1 MSERTSPAHDLAL
14 YLAEQGLG
22 IFGANT
28 SWSINVGIEPVAPD
42 ETITLYDTGGPAPYL
57 VDEDL
62 RRPTVQVRIRSH
74 SPPAAYAKMSDVVG
88 ALILPLARVLFE
100 SRYVGVFMTSDI
112 LSIGHDE
119 NNRLRLTANF
129 EAERHP
135 VETSS

>member
-22 IFGANT
+22 TFGADVG
-28 SWSINVGIEPVAPD
+28 WSINVSTEPAAPD

-62 RRPTVQVRIRSH
+62 RRPAVQVRVRSPLPE
-74 SPPAAYAKMSDVVG
+74 SAYAKMDAVVRE
-88 ALILPLARVLFE
+88 LIAPLERVLYG
-100 SRYVGVFMTSDI
+100 SRYVGVYMTSDI
-112 LSIGHDE
+112 LSIGRDE

-135 VETSS
+135 LEISS